1 MDITPIYE
9 LRARM
14 RAVSIAGT
22 GLLSEDFRL
31 KRAYEAFKPLEGAS
45 PVFAKLGQLTARLF
59 LPNCTNL
66 QGALLDAITLADAVI
81 CTLGT
86 VDTQGEIESLTIT
99 ALEPSTDNIVVN
111 APYSV
116 LKELIDALTTSG
128 GGHYGYMCEMHDSHP
143 ELFRDYRVK
152 YTLVQ
157 ALGASYAELAEKV
170 EEWLRESND
179 NTILPLLYKDFDPKG
194 KKEMVRRVRLISALA
209 GAKANDFYIKMLKEA
224 QREVRTE
231 LIDALRHDHGNMTL
245 LFAMSKTEK
254 GKNRDK
260 VFELIAE
267 IQDEQV
273 KDFFQELAKK
283 KQDTV
288 LVYLRN
294 STTDW
299 SAKLVAEICD
309 KLLAEL
315 KLIENVS
322 DKSVSDRSVSDKKK
336 QGLSERLQLLVRALF
351 GKGGPQICAC
361 YKKLLAN
368 QKEIDML
375 LKKTWRKPQN
385 AYQNDTLQYGV
396 LQSCR
401 YWYKSNIR
409 EIETALGK
417 ILHHSLLVNPDPDL
431 QALAYEL
438 YQSADS
444 KKTNLKF
451 LSAAVTVRFSN
462 DEDCTEWLEQ
472 QARDKILLVPK
483 FSKERMEAITEAA
496 AYIRWSTTANS
507 YEFFGSYLEVP
518 FPEKKS
524 VSRPIRLSHAKEI
537 IEWFQKHSSK
547 AVDEILSCWIPLN
560 DKYICENMGEYFYK
574 QALIAGCNQMYL
586 KSMKQCGWKVCK
598 GLGVKLVKN
607 ASAIQSWTL
616 NSWMTMLPGGYDA
629 VMEEAQTICDMVKS
643 GALKVE
649 KLNIEDFERY
659 MDGWTK
665 EQFQ

>member
-1 MDITPIYE
+1 MDTIPIYE

-14 RAVSIAGT
+14 RAVGIAGT
-22 GLLSEDFRL
+22 SLLSEDFRL

-45 PVFAKLGQLTARLF
+45 PVLAKLGQLTEQLF
-59 LPNCTNL
+59 SPNCTNL
-66 QGALLDAITLADAVI
+66 QGALLDAIMLADAVI
-81 CTLGT
+81 CTLGA
-86 VDTQGEIESLTIT
+86 VDTQGEMESLTIT

-128 GGHYGYMCEMHDSHP
+128 GGHYGYVCEMHDSHP

-157 ALGASYAELAEKV
+157 ALGASYAELADKV

-179 NTILPLLYKDFDPKG
+179 KTILPLLYKDFDPKG

-209 GAKANDFYIKMLKEA
+209 GANANDFYVKMLKEA

-231 LIDALRHDHGNMTL
+231 LIDALRHDPGNMSL
-245 LFAMSKTEK
+245 LFALSRTEK

-299 SAKLVAEICD
+299 SSDLVAEICEKILED
-309 KLLAEL
+309 L
-315 KLIENVS
+315 KLVDDDSDKEKQEVS
-322 DKSVSDRSVSDKKK
+322 D
-336 QGLSERLQLLVRALF
+336 RLQLLVRAIF
-351 GKGGPQICAC
+351 GKGGPLICAC

-368 QKEIDML
+368 QKEIDTL

-451 LSAAVTVRFSN
+451 LSAAVTVCFSN

-507 YEFFGSYLEVP
+507 YEFFGSYMDDRPEV
-518 FPEKKS
+518 KS
-524 VSRPIRLSHAKEI
+524 ITRPIRLSHAKEI
-537 IEWFQKHSSK
+537 VEWFQKHSSK
-547 AVDEILSCWIPLN
+547 VVDEMLSYWIPLK
-560 DKYICENMGEYFYK
+560 DKCMCNMMGEYFYRK
-574 QALIAGCNQMYL
+574 ALITGDNRMYL
-586 KSMKQCGWKVCK
+586 SSMKACGWTVCE
-598 GLGVKLVKN
+598 GL
-607 ASAIQSWTL
+607 AIHYCKSKERQISQWEL
-616 NSWMTMLPGGYDA
+616 YNYLAEMPGDREA
-629 VMEEAQTICDMVKS
+629 KRAEAQK
-643 GALKVE
+643 LKELIRTGEINPNKIDTLSLDVWIE
-649 KLNIEDFERY
+649 KNL
-659 MDGWTK
+659 
-665 EQFQ
+665 

>member
-1 MDITPIYE
+1 MNTTPIYE

-14 RAVSIAGT
+14 RAVGIAGT
-22 GLLSEDFRL
+22 SLLLEDFRL
-31 KRAYEAFKPLEGAS
+31 KRAYEVFKPLESAS

-59 LPNCTNL
+59 SPDCSNP

-86 VDTQGEIESLTIT
+86 VDTQGEMESLAIT
-99 ALEPSTDNIVVN
+99 ALETSTDSIVVN

-128 GGHYGYMCEMHDSHP
+128 GGHYGYVCEMHDSHP

-157 ALGASYAELAEKV
+157 ALGASYAELADIV

-179 NTILPLLYKDFDPKG
+179 KTILPLLYKEFDPKG

-209 GAKANDFYIKMLKEA
+209 GAKANDFYVKMLKEA

-231 LIDALRHDHGNMTL
+231 LIDALRHEPGNMTL

-254 GKNRDK
+254 GTNRDK
-260 VFELIAE
+260 VFELIAQ

-273 KDFFQELAKK
+273 NDFFQELAKK
-283 KQDTV
+283 KTDTA

-299 SAKLVAEICD
+299 SAELVAGVCD

-315 KLIENVS
+315 KLIENI
-322 DKSVSDRSVSDKKK
+322 SDKKK
-336 QGLSERLQLLVRALF
+336 QELSDRLQLLVRALF

-361 YKKLLAN
+361 YKKFLAS
-368 QKEIDML
+368 KEEINTL

-385 AYQNDTLQYGV
+385 VYYYDTLQYGV

-401 YWYKSNIR
+401 YWYKSEER
-409 EIETALGK
+409 DIETALGK

-438 YQSADS
+438 YQNIDS

-451 LSAAVTVRFSN
+451 LPAAVTVQFC
-462 DEDCTEWLEQ
+462 DDADCTEWLEQ
-472 QARDKILLVPK
+472 QVRGKILLVPK
-483 FSKERMEAITEAA
+483 FSKERMKAITEAV
-496 AYIRWSTTANS
+496 AYIRWNAAENS
-507 YEFFGSYLEVP
+507 YEFFGSYFDARPEV
-518 FPEKKS
+518 KS
-524 VSRPIRLSHAKEI
+524 VTRPVRLSHAKEI
-537 IEWFQKHSSK
+537 VEWFQKHSSK
-547 AVDEILSCWIPLN
+547 VVDEMLAYWIPLK
-560 DKYICENMGEYFYK
+560 DKNMCSMMGEYFYRK
-574 QALIAGCNQMYL
+574 ALITGDNRMYL
-586 KSMKQCGWKVCK
+586 SSMKTCGWTACEGLAVQYCK
-598 GLGVKLVKN
+598 NKQKQISQWELYNYL
-607 ASAIQSWTL
+607 IE
-616 NSWMTMLPGGYDA
+616 MPGSREAKYA
-629 VMEEAQTICDMVKS
+629 EAQK
-643 GALKVE
+643 LKELIRTGEINPGKIDLLSFDVWIE
-649 KLNIEDFERY
+649 KNL
-659 MDGWTK
+659 
-665 EQFQ
+665 